1 MVDKIIF
8 DNVSLAFAENKIF
21 ENLSLELNAGK
32 IIVVTGANGSGKST
46 FLKLTGQFIQPDSGI
61 IMAFNNVNVKITH
74 IDFRYKIAAV
84 SPSINFY
91 SGLTAVENI
100 NFFVGLRNIIL
111 NDGQIENIFKRVGLD
126 LSCKN
131 KYAGNFS
138 TGMIQRLKLAILL
151 AVDADVLLLD
161 EPCSNLDE
169 EGKKNFFAEIKQA
182 AEIGKLILL
191 ATNDEEEVKIGDEI
205 IHLPLI

>member
-21 ENLSLELNAGK
+21 ENIFLEFDSKK
-32 IIVVTGANGSGKST
+32 IIVITGSNGSGKST
-46 FLKLTGQFIQPDSGI
+46 LLKLAGQFIHPDSGKI
-61 IMAFNNVNVKITH
+61 TAFNDVNDKINN

-91 SGLTAVENI
+91 SEMTAVENI
-100 NFFVGLRNIIL
+100 NFFVGLRNIRL
-111 NDGQIENIFKRVGLD
+111 NNLQIDNLCERVGLD
-126 LSCKN
+126 LSCEN
-131 KYAGNFS
+131 KYVGNFS
-138 TGMIQRLKLAILL
+138 TGMIQRLKLAVLL
-151 AVDADVLLLD
+151 AVNADVLLFD

-169 EGKKNFFAEIKQA
+169 EGKKIFFTEIKQA
-182 AEIGKLILL
+182 AKIGKLILM

-205 IHLPLI
+205 INLPLI